1 MGVEEIIDQVEDFTD
16 NLKFIGGIMT
26 DIEKILL
33 DVIKSP
39 LKELSE
45 KRIGIYD
52 GENTDGIHYILD
64 GKAYLISVT
73 EEM

>member
-1 MGVEEIIDQVEDFTD
+1 
-16 NLKFIGGIMT
+16 MT

-33 DVIKSP
+33 DVIKAP

-64 GKAYLISVT
+64 GKAYLISVK